1 MVRLSCPLTGT
12 SKVEKPTKETSR
24 IASARALILKFPSK
38 SIETPFGVPFTT
50 TVAPGRGSS
59 SLVTIPDTV

>member
-24 IASARALILKFPSK
+24 IVSAGALMLKFPSK
-38 SIETPFGVPFTT
+38 SVEIPFYVPFTT
-50 TVAPGRGSS
+50 TVATSRGPS
-59 SLVTIPDTV
+59 SLVTIQDTF